1 MVFIDRRNTQQFHI
15 DPKLRKGFKLA
26 GAVVLPN
33 EGEIVIDGEQRH
45 LPPKAMEIL
54 LFLSQ
59 HQNQSINTEQLL
71 LVGWG
76 FEKTK
81 RSNLTHV
88 ISEIRHA
95 LGDHKECPEYIQ
107 TLPRKGY
114 RLIAKVDNLDDNILY
129 PSVWPL
135 KSRPASQSGS
145 GEHKKHRWQLSL
157 SLQKNSKLFRVSAA
171 FVITTWVL
179 LQVLELLF
187 PIFGVPD
194 WGLKIAVLV
203 LVTVFPLALLYTWLK
218 EIKIRKHLFAKDKEG
233 RRNKDFFKQLAYD
246 FGFIGVLSI
255 GVGFLALHLIESIEV
270 EQDLLPQASTN
281 IQIKVPIKNN
291 LIAVL
296 PFKFAESTALPNYF
310 KATFQAEI
318 INALALQT
326 EFNLV
331 SQRAINEL
339 PVGSHLSDYVNRL
352 GARFLLDGH
361 IVGTKDEFSILLSLT
376 DTKNLL
382 QVWSA
387 TIQGDPAKLLEAQ
400 KELNRQAFNAFSL
413 LAEQPST
420 MDHVVINTSD
430 FKAYDSYIQGKNQL
444 NSATDMQHLKL
455 AERYF
460 MEALASDPKFTLATA
475 GMCQTYL
482 DQYEMKSSISVF
494 GAAKEQCSILLN
506 LGQLKASGYVA
517 LANLNRISGEHSK
530 AINLYQQALALE
542 PENLYAITGMAK
554 STSKLG
560 QYKQADELFR
570 KVILIEPGY
579 WRNYDR
585 LGGFLFTI
593 GKFKEAIVQYDKVTL
608 LRPDDEQSLN
618 QLGAAYYMDYQ
629 MEKASEIWSRSLE
642 IKPSA
647 ANYSN
652 LATAQFFSHQFEAA
666 AITYQNAIK
675 LKPKD
680 PLIWSNLGDAQ
691 KYTKSPADSLKS
703 FQTTVMLIEDKLQVN
718 PNDQVLLGVRARAHA
733 ELGDCSQ
740 ALATVETLA
749 EKGITDPYLYYDLS
763 LAALRCQ
770 QIDKAKPLIE
780 KSLTLGY
787 PPQLLEK
794 DIQFSSLKI
803 KNLNYKAK

>member
-15 DPKLRKGFKLA
+15 DPTLRKGFKLA
-26 GAVVLPN
+26 EAVVLPN
-33 EGEIVIDGEQRH
+33 EGEIVVDGESRH

-59 HQNQSINTEQLL
+59 HQNQSITTEQLL

-95 LGDHKECPEYIQ
+95 LDDHKECPEYIQ

-114 RLIAKVDNLDDNILY
+114 RLIAKVEPLDKNVLY
-129 PSVWPL
+129 SSVWPIKTRPVA
-135 KSRPASQSGS
+135 KSGANKQDPN
-145 GEHKKHRWQLSL
+145 RWHLSL
-157 SLQKNSKLFRVSAA
+157 SLQNNSKLFRVSAA
-171 FVITTWVL
+171 FVISTWVL

-203 LVTVFPLALLYTWLK
+203 LVTGFPLALLYTWLK
-218 EIKIRKHLFAKDKEG
+218 EIKIRKHLFAKDKDG
-233 RRNKDFFKQLAYD
+233 RRNKHFFKQLAFD
-246 FGFIGVLSI
+246 FSFIGVLSI

-270 EQDLLPQASTN
+270 EQGSLPEHSAN
-281 IQIKVPIKNN
+281 IPINVPIKNN

-296 PFKFAESTALPNYF
+296 PFEFAESAALPDYF

-318 INALALQT
+318 INALSLQT

-361 IVGTKDEFSILLSLT
+361 IAGKKDEFSILLSLT
-376 DTKNLL
+376 DTKNSL

-387 TIQGDPAKLLEAQ
+387 TIAGDPAKLLEAQ
-400 KELNRQAFNAFSL
+400 KELNRQTFNAFSL
-413 LAEQPST
+413 LAEQPFT

-430 FKAYDSYIQGKNQL
+430 FKAYDSYIQGRNKL
-444 NSATDMQHLKL
+444 NTATDMQHLKL
-455 AERYF
+455 AERHF
-460 MEALASDPKFTLATA
+460 MEALASDPKFSLATA

-482 DQYEMKSSISVF
+482 DQYEMKSSIGVF
-494 GAAKEQCSILLN
+494 RAAKEQCSILLS

-530 AINLYQQALALE
+530 AVGLYQQALVLD
-542 PENLYAITGMAK
+542 PEDLNAITGMAK
-554 STSKLG
+554 SNSELG
-560 QYKQADELFR
+560 QYPQADELFR

-579 WRNYDR
+579 WRNYKS
-585 LGGFLFTI
+585 LGDFLFTN
-593 GKFKEAIVQYDKVTL
+593 GKFKEAIMQYDKVAL
-608 LRPDDEQSLN
+608 LRPDDDQVFN
-618 QLGAAYYMDYQ
+618 QLGAAYFMDYQ
-629 MEKASEIWSRSLE
+629 MEKASEVWSRSLE

-647 ANYSN
+647 TTYSN
-652 LATAQFFSHQFEAA
+652 LATAQYFSHQFEAA
-666 AITYQNAIK
+666 VITYQNAVK
-675 LKPKD
+675 LAPKN
-680 PLIWSNLGDAQ
+680 PIIWSNLGDAQ
-691 KYTKSPADSLKS
+691 KYTRPADSLQS
-703 FQTTVMLIEDKLQVN
+703 FQKTIMLLEDKLQVN
-718 PNDQVLLGVRARAHA
+718 PNDQELLGVRARVHA
-733 ELGDCSQ
+733 ELGQCTQ

-749 EKGITDPYLYYDLS
+749 QKSITDPYTYYDLS

-770 QIDKAKPLIE
+770 QIDKAKLLIE

-787 PPQLLEK
+787 PLELLEK
-794 DIQFSSLKI
+794 DIQFTSLKM
-803 KNLNYKAK
+803 KNLNYNGK